1 MAHDDTEQLPSSTL
15 VPQAVVVLVGLAA
28 AIAVL
33 AGFRA
38 ASSIVAPIVLA
49 FVIAVA
55 VYPVQQALDRHMPR
69 WAAATITMVVTYV
82 GISLFVLAL
91 TISAV
96 QFGEI
101 LPDYRD
107 EAEELTRSS
116 FDLVQRFGVTDA
128 QIDDAL
134 TFVDAGSV
142 LGLVTLLIQALVGTL
157 SSVLFVLVLLFF
169 LLIDASTMPQRMA
182 AVSGRSPGAARSLQA
197 LTAGIRRFLVVT
209 TVFGA
214 IVAVIDVGILVV
226 FDVPLPL
233 LWGLFSFVTNY
244 IPNIGLIVGLV
255 PPALFALLDEGPITA
270 LWVTILWLLANF
282 FVQTLIQP
290 KIVGDEVGLSV
301 TATVLSVF
309 VWGWVL
315 GALGALLAV
324 PLSLAA
330 KELLFDEDS
339 PRGWVSPLVSSWNV
353 RGQRPDPETAHPQF
367 ADGGPSP
374 EPSTAGDRGPGVG
387 DA

>member
-1 MAHDDTEQLPSSTL
+1 
-15 VPQAVVVLVGLAA
+15 VVVLVGIAA

-33 AGFRA
+33 GGFRA

-55 VYPVQQALDRHMPR
+55 VYPVQEALDRHMPR
-69 WAAATITMVVTYV
+69 WAAATITMVVTYL

-101 LPDYRD
+101 LPQYQD
-107 EAEELTRSS
+107 EAQELTRNSLE
-116 FDLVQRFGVTDA
+116 LVQRFGVTDA
-128 QIDDAL
+128 QIDEAL
-134 TFVDAGSV
+134 ASVDAGSV
-142 LGLVTLLIQALVGTL
+142 LNLVSLLLGALTGTL

-169 LLIDASTMPQRMA
+169 LLVDASTMPQRMA
-182 AVSGRSPGAARSLQA
+182 EVGSRSPGVARSLRD
-197 LTAGIRRFLVVT
+197 LTSGIRRFLVVT

-214 IVAVIDVGILVV
+214 VVAVIDVGILAA

-233 LWGLFSFVTNY
+233 LWGLLSFVTNY
-244 IPNIGLIVGLV
+244 IPNIGLIVGLI

-270 LWVTILWLLANF
+270 LWVTVLWLLANF
-282 FVQTLIQP
+282 VVQTLLQP

-339 PRGWVSPLVSSWNV
+339 PRGWVSPLVSSWNH
-353 RGQRPDPETAHPQF
+353 RGRAPDAGTTRRTVSPDTHGAAIE
-367 ADGGPSP
+367 GP
-374 EPSTAGDRGPGVG
+374 EPVSRP
-387 DA
+387 